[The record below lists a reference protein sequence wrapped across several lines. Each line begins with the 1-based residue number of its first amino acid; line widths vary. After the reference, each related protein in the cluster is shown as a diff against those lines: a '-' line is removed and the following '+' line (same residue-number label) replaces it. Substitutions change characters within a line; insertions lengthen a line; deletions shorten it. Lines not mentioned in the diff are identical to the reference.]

1 MQHWHHR
8 HILQTDPPCSLPYTY
23 NHILPGGPVKRYLP
37 FFHFSARYLA
47 DCIFSTGICKT
58 LILVRQALN
67 LWVSKIIWRA
77 RTLLPV
83 LGALAQ
89 GVGPTGVGRFANV
102 DTGAI
107 LAILFIFAILI
118 SSTAWQAFATLAYFS
133 PLLAITVALAPWL
146 YSCFHHIEESS
157 FHRFANTLDDTPDSN
172 SNDSSTIQL
181 PPSSV

>member
-1 MQHWHHR
+1 M
-8 HILQTDPPCSLPYTY
+8 
-23 NHILPGGPVKRYLP
+23 PVK
-37 FFHFSARYLA
+37 FYLA

-89 GVGPTGVGRFANV
+89 GIGPTDVGMFANV

-107 LAILFIFAILI
+107 LAILLLLAILVT
-118 SSTAWQAFATLAYFS
+118 STAWQAFATLAYFS
-133 PLLAITVALAPWL
+133 PLLAVTVALAHWL
-146 YSCFHHIEESS
+146 FWRGI
-157 FHRFANTLDDTPDSN
+157 
-172 SNDSSTIQL
+172 
-181 PPSSV
+181 